1 MSTQKRCHIFTGR
14 TAGLVDTYPGTDDG
28 FPPVRVTYRRANVRR
43 AFEHRKAVLQHVE
56 AADNLAIFM
65 ESTKLLTE
73 HVLDMNLL
81 DENGERV
88 KLDFTQEETYLNLQD
103 GELFNWLVDRV
114 LNRLSARKSKNSKP
128 APGSSSS
135 APNSQAEPVKNVADS
150 STTEP
155 ADKSSKGKSRSGETT
170 SAEDS

>member
-1 MSTQKRCHIFTGR
+1 MSTQKRCHVFTAQA
-14 TAGLVDTYPGTDDG
+14 AGLVDTYPGTDDG

-43 AFEHRKAVLQHVE
+43 AFEHRKAVLKHVE

-73 HVLDMNLL
+73 HVLDMVLL
-81 DENGERV
+81 DESGDRV
-88 KLDFTQEETYLNLQD
+88 KLDFSQEETYLNLQD

-114 LNRLSARKSKNSKP
+114 LNRLSAGKSKNSAP

-135 APNSQAEPVKNVADS
+135 APTSPAEPATNVAET
-150 STTEP
+150 STTPP
-155 ADKSSKGKSRSGETT
+155 ADKSSKGESRSGETT